1 MRLSKAQLLF
11 AGASL
16 LAATTPVL
24 AQSTTAQP
32 SAAADD
38 PDIVVTGSRVVSGEN
53 SPTPLTVVSTED
65 LLTSTPSTISD
76 AVNQLPVFSAP
87 RGQVSNPNTGIGAG
101 GGGNAVANQLNLR
114 NLLSQRTL
122 VLFDGHRM
130 APTTST
136 GIVDVDTVPQYLLKR
151 VEVVTGGVSA
161 VYGSDAIAGVVNFIT
176 DKDFNGI
183 KASAQYGISDRGDGK
198 AWQGGVAY
206 GTRLGD
212 RAHIEF
218 SYEYRKDEGID
229 RRSSRP
235 GFWRW
240 TVQNNGSAAAPFFL
254 TGDAVRTDLSF
265 GGVVRSGL
273 FNGQEFKA
281 AGVLSARTL
290 GIATSSPT
298 IRIGGDGAYFDGSLK
313 AAQRSHQLFG
323 RFDYEFGDNID
334 FYIEGAAN
342 FKRNA
347 FWGQGMTLTNVTL
360 SSRNAYLPAVYQNQ
374 LPATGVGST
383 FTLGKIID
391 TAPRIRPVIDSTQ
404 VFINTGLD
412 GEIGEGWKWSLGYV
426 HSTSKLDNTEYNN
439 VNNLKLSA
447 ALDAVVNPA
456 NSQIVCSVTLTSP
469 GAFPGCVP
477 INVFGPGTE
486 SSAALSYVLET
497 TRFVAWT
504 KQDDA
509 YASITGTPFATWA
522 GDVRVALSG
531 EWRHQTYRSF
541 SDAETIAVG
550 TTACAALRFNCNG
563 ASTQGWFQT
572 FPNRTPISQSVTE
585 AAFEV
590 NVPLMKDSALGQN
603 LDLIGAVRWTHYNTT
618 GTYWTWK
625 LGLDWQPID
634 ALRFRATR
642 SRDIRAPT
650 LDDLFAAT
658 SCFPANTTDLLTGL
672 NSTAID
678 CTLANPDLTSEIG
691 DTLTAGVV
699 FKPDFLPGFSASLD
713 YYNIKISDAIT
724 TVVGTNQTIQA
735 ACYASGGN
743 SVYCALQ
750 DRALASYT
758 NASAANVVTN
768 WRRRP
773 FNISKITTSGFDF
786 EVNYAARIAGKP
798 FSFRT
803 MVTYQPHVRFFQP
816 GLPVLDMGG
825 IAFGQNG
832 TQANPKWRV
841 TAFLNVSPFDN
852 FTVTVM
858 ERWRSKL
865 GITADPTQFTT
876 GPGTPAYATTN
887 INLAYTMPIA
897 GAETQLFLNVQ
908 NLFNKVAPPA
918 NFAGSQGNIGLFG
931 GFPIGDDPVGRFFT
945 VGAKV
950 KF

>member
-1 MRLSKAQLLF
+1 MRVRITHLLL

-16 LAATTPVL
+16 IASATSVSAQTAAEV
-24 AQSTTAQP
+24 AES
-32 SAAADD
+32 
-38 PDIVVTGSRVVSGEN
+38 DIVVTGSRVITGDN
-53 SPTPLTVVSTED
+53 SPTPLTVISTQD

-136 GIVDVDTVPQYLLKR
+136 GIVDVDTVPQFLLKR

-183 KASAQYGISDRGDGK
+183 KASAQYGISDRGDGR
-198 AWQGGVAY
+198 AWSGGVAY
-206 GTRLGD
+206 GTKLGD
-212 RAHIEF
+212 RGHIEF
-218 SYEYRKDEGID
+218 SYEYRKDDGID

-235 GFWRW
+235 EFWRW

-254 TGDAVRTDLSF
+254 TPDAVRTDLSF
-265 GGVVRSGL
+265 GGVIRSGL
-273 FNGQEFKA
+273 LNGQEFKT
-281 AGVLSARTL
+281 AGVLSPRTL
-290 GIATSSPT
+290 GTATSSPT

-323 RFDYEFGDNID
+323 RFDYALSDAID
-334 FYIEGAAN
+334 FYVEGAAN

-347 FWGQGMTLTNVTL
+347 FWGQGLTLANVTL
-360 SSRNAYLPAVYQNQ
+360 SSRNAFLPAAIQSQ
-374 LPATGVGST
+374 LPAAGAGST
-383 FTLGKIID
+383 FTYGKIID

-404 VFINTGLD
+404 VFLNAGLD
-412 GEIGEGWKWSLGYV
+412 GQFGEGWKWSLGYV
-426 HSTSKLDNTEYNN
+426 HSTSKIDNTEFNN
-439 VNNLKLSA
+439 VNNLKLAA
-447 ALDAVVNPA
+447 ALDAVTSNGQVVCNVTITNP
-456 NSQIVCSVTLTSP
+456 T
-469 GAFPGCVP
+469 AFPGCVP

-486 SSAALSYVLET
+486 SAAALSYILET
-497 TRFVAWT
+497 TRFIAWT
-504 KQDDA
+504 KQDDI
-509 YASITGTPFATWA
+509 YASITGSPFSTGA
-522 GDVRVALSG
+522 GDVKVALSG
-531 EWRHQTYRSF
+531 EWRHQGYRSF
-541 SDAETIAVG
+541 SNAETVAVG
-550 TTACAALRFNCNG
+550 AAACAPLRFNCNP
-563 ASTQGWFQT
+563 AVTQGWFQT

-585 AAFEV
+585 AALEV
-590 NVPLMKDSALGQN
+590 NVPLVKDSSFAQN

-625 LGLDWQPID
+625 LGLDWQLVD
-634 ALRFRATR
+634 GLRFRATK

-650 LDDLFAAT
+650 LDDLFGAT

-678 CTLANPDLTSEIG
+678 CTVANSKLTSEIG
-691 DTLTAGVV
+691 DTLTIGVV
-699 FKPDFLPGFSASLD
+699 VKPTATPGFSMSLD

-735 ACYASGGN
+735 GCYASGGA

-750 DRALASYT
+750 DRALGNFT
-758 NASAANVVTN
+758 NTTSANQVTG
-768 WRRRP
+768 WRRSP
-773 FNISKITTSGFDF
+773 FNIAKVTTWGFDF
-786 EVNYAARIAGKP
+786 EMNYATKLAGRP
-798 FSFRT
+798 FSLRT
-803 MVTYQPHVRFFQP
+803 LVTYQPHVRFFQA

-832 TQANPKWRV
+832 TQANPKWRLA
-841 TAFLNVSPFDN
+841 AFVNFSPADN
-852 FTVTVM
+852 FSITLV

-876 GPGTPAYATTN
+876 GPSTPSYATTN
-887 INLAYTMPIA
+887 LNLAYTLPVA
-897 GAETQLFLNVQ
+897 GAETQLFFNVQ
-908 NLFNKVAPPA
+908 NLFNNIAPPA
-918 NFAGSQGNIGLFG
+918 NFAGSQNNIGLFG

-945 VGAKV
+945 FGAKV